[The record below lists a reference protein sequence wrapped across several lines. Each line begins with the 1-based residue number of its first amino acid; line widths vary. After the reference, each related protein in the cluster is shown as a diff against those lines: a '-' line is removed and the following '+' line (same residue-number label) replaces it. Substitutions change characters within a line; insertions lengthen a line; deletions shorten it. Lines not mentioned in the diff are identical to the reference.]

1 MQYFTEVLGQ
11 SESCNT
17 QQPALIMTYYGK
29 TLLMQNLCYVKNLS
43 FYSVESYVFF
53 PIHSFCEKAENY
65 HYTYTHAHVAWWLI
79 SLRYFCS
86 MLGKELKKKMAAENF
101 YSFGEK
107 DNCFYIR
114 DSIFFHQDAWKIFF
128 LSYFHEM
135 ALSIELST
143 FFYLRAF
150 VFSFYFFS
158 QKKIVLSIQKM

>member
-101 YSFGEK
+101 YSFWGK
-107 DNCFYIR
+107 G
-114 DSIFFHQDAWKIFF
+114 
-128 LSYFHEM
+128 
-135 ALSIELST
+135 
-143 FFYLRAF
+143 
-150 VFSFYFFS
+150 
-158 QKKIVLSIQKM
+158 